1 MKYIYYILIVS
12 TCFIVQNTASAQG
25 FTRVSD
31 TAGVIKKIAETANSL
46 QTIKSDFVQVKNLSV
61 LSEKVVSKGTFYFKQ
76 SKVRLEYNQPFKYLM
91 VINGSKIHIQ
101 DDARSTQV
109 DMHKNKL
116 FQEINNIIVGCVSG
130 NIAADKDFSI
140 HFYSS
145 ADQLKLEMTPVK
157 KGLSEYFKTIEIYI
171 SRKDYSVNRIEMN
184 ETSGDNTS
192 ISFTNKVINGAIAD
206 NLFAV
211 N

>member
-1 MKYIYYILIVS
+1 
-12 TCFIVQNTASAQG
+12 
-25 FTRVSD
+25 
-31 TAGVIKKIAETANSL
+31 
-46 QTIKSDFVQVKNLSV
+46 
-61 LSEKVVSKGTFYFKQ
+61 
-76 SKVRLEYNQPFKYLM
+76 
-91 VINGSKIHIQ
+91 
-101 DDARSTQV
+101 
-109 DMHKNKL
+109 
-116 FQEINNIIVGCVSG
+116 
-130 NIAADKDFSI
+130 
-140 HFYSS
+140 
-145 ADQLKLEMTPVK
+145 MTPVK